1 LKGNQGEHFFEVIP
15 MKKQNLLAWFI
26 GVCAGLGGL
35 VASAQT
41 ILPYGDSVTTFGANP
56 ESSYRYWLYEKL
68 SNAGLNFAIIGT
80 HWGVDIGAP
89 ANSWPQEWYSGHL
102 GWTSGDAANPSN
114 LKPVAGKAPNIV
126 LLDFG
131 SNDILAG
138 MDLGT
143 TTTNLETIIQAFAA
157 ANSGV
162 TILLAVPTGF
172 VTDPTLPAKAR
183 SHQKSQQS
191 KLAGVVNKVAATEN
205 KAGIR
210 VIKVN
215 LFSGFNPKKDTIDGA
230 HPNVQ
235 GEQKIANKYFQ
246 ALKKIL

>member
-1 LKGNQGEHFFEVIP
+1 
-15 MKKQNLLAWFI
+15 MKKQKFVAWFM
-26 GVCAGLGGL
+26 GACAGLGGL
-35 VASAQT
+35 AAHAQT

-56 ESSYRYWLYEKL
+56 QSSYRYWLYQKL
-68 SNAGLNFAIIGT
+68 SDAGLNFAIIGT
-80 HWGVDIGAP
+80 RSGVENGTP
-89 ANSWPQEWYSGHL
+89 ANSWPEEGYSGHE
-102 GWTSGDAANPSN
+102 GWTSSDAAFSSN
-114 LKPVAGKAPNIV
+114 LKSVAGKAPDIV

-131 SNDILAG
+131 SNDILQG
-138 MDLGT
+138 MDLNT
-143 TTTNLETIIQAFAA
+143 TTVTNLETIIQAFAA
-157 ANSGV
+157 ANGNV

-191 KLAGVVNKVAATEN
+191 KLSSVVNKVAAAEK
-205 KAGIR
+205 KAGVR

-215 LFSGFNPKKDTIDGA
+215 LFGGFNPKKDTVDGA

-235 GEQKIANKYFQ
+235 GEQKIADKYFK